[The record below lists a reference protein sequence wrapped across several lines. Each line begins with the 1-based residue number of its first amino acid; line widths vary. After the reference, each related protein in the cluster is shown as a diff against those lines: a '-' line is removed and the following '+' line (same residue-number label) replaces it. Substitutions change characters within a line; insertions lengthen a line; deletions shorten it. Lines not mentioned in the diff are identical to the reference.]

1 MPLEDSAISAVVER
15 CQPFTGDQPC
25 LGPEAGRVWQLL
37 RKDDQHWVRIWGKKS
52 ATCWLNDSQGELEIR
67 GGTYNLRVTPPQR
80 VVLLGSHD
88 VYGSC
93 MILPSTSKPHS
104 NFVKGT
110 FVASHGPRW
119 VFPVDRF
126 GEANW
131 RKVSY
136 RLFLQTPCSTCVEKL
151 LCEVYRHV
159 GTVWRY
165 MIYNI
170 YEYKEAVSVE
180 GMVMTTDLWSL
191 YGMIGNVS
199 LVHLRATC
207 TS

>member
-1 MPLEDSAISAVVER
+1 MPWALQDEFDNFSEKMTS
-15 CQPFTGDQPC
+15 TGSES
-25 LGPEAGRVWQLL
+25 EA
-37 RKDDQHWVRIWGKKS
+37 KKS
-52 ATCWLNDSQGELEIR
+52 ANFLVKWLTRWARNS

-93 MILPSTSKPHS
+93 MILPSTSKSHS

-126 GEANW
+126 GEANC

-136 RLFLQTPCSTCVEKL
+136 QLFWQTPCSTCVEKL

-165 MIYNI
+165 MIYMNTKKLWVLKVWSWRLI
-170 YEYKEAVSVE
+170 F
-180 GMVMTTDLWSL
+180 DLIRHDS
-191 YGMIGNVS
+191 NVS
-199 LVHLRATC
+199 LVDLRATC
-207 TS
+207 NSGP

>member
-1 MPLEDSAISAVVER
+1 MPCALQDEFDNFSEKMTS
-15 CQPFTGDQPC
+15 TGSES
-25 LGPEAGRVWQLL
+25 EA
-37 RKDDQHWVRIWGKKS
+37 KKLYFLVK
-52 ATCWLNDSQGELEIR
+52 WLTRRARNS

-88 VYGSC
+88 VYGSY
-93 MILPSTSKPHS
+93 MILPSTSKSHS

-136 RLFLQTPCSTCVEKL
+136 QLFLQTPCSTCVEKL

-165 MIYNI
+165 MIYMNTKKLWVLKVWSWRLI
-170 YEYKEAVSVE
+170 F
-180 GMVMTTDLWSL
+180 DLIRHDS
-191 YGMIGNVS
+191 NVS
-199 LVHLRATC
+199 LVDLRATC
-207 TS
+207 NSGP